1 MLFLLLP
8 RHKHVGN
15 SCRIGDHSCRMNVG
29 NCRMSVH
36 NSRMNVGNCGINVNN
51 SSMNVGNCAMGVHNS
66 GMSVGNCGA
75 PRLGP
80 ASLSAGQLNV
90 MSLTANYR
98 VR

>member
-1 MLFLLLP
+1 M
-8 RHKHVGN
+8 
-15 SCRIGDHSCRMNVG
+15 SVG
-29 NCRMSVH
+29 NCAICVH
-36 NSRMNVGNCGINVNN
+36 NSG
-51 SSMNVGNCAMGVHNS
+51 MNVGNCAMGVHNS
-66 GMSVGNCGA
+66 GMSVGNCGMGVHNSGTSVGNCGA